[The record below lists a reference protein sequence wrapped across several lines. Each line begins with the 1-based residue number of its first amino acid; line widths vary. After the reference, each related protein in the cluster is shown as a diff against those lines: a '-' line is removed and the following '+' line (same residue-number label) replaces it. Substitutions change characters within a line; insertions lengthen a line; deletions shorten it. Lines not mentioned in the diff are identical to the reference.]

1 MKISLRNFGP
11 LKEFDFGLD
20 ADFTLI
26 VGENNIGKSYAISM
40 MYALLKTL
48 LTNDL
53 IGRPYFGEFFYER
66 VSERSEFSGRE
77 EFLKQYKTTTV
88 RDIDISH
95 YVSHFAK
102 SIASSVFVDQL
113 EKTIQGTFGDIS
125 NLENRRNSAPTQITL
140 STEILDLTIKI
151 EKSRLVLDKLSI
163 RSRVIYRKS
172 KQQRTP
178 KRSQE
183 EVIIYGPGSDHEA
196 AEIRIFYEAFDA
208 FREFVLE
215 AISLVSDIH
224 YLPASRS
231 GLYQALSAFG
241 QIIAELSKR
250 RTFLSQRIEL
260 PAISEPLIDYFL
272 KLNEIRPSKKYAD
285 GVFSAIADD
294 LEKNVLGG
302 SVEFDNKSK
311 RLFYK
316 PFDVDLKLDLSST
329 SSMVSEVAPIVTYLK
344 HVLPESEQK
353 KLPRG
358 LNRHRLQDGVK
369 RKQIIFVEEPE
380 AHLHPQSQ
388 LLLLDAFSKLVRE
401 AGVKLILTSHSN
413 FVFNKVSNLI
423 MAGGFKG
430 ANVEAFRFARGV
442 YGTTGERLEVD
453 RFGVSDENF
462 VQVSEDLFME
472 KMDLINEVGQYDA

>member
-1 MKISLRNFGP
+1 MKISLHNFGP
-11 LKEFDFGLD
+11 LKEFNFDLD

-66 VSERSEFSGRE
+66 VSERAEFAGRE
-77 EFLKQYKTTTV
+77 EFLRQYKSTNL
-88 RDIDISH
+88 RDIDISQ

-102 SIASSVFVDQL
+102 SIASSVFIDQL

-125 NLENRRNSAPTQITL
+125 NLENRRNSNPTQITL
-140 STEILDLTIKI
+140 SAEVLELTIKI
-151 EKSRLVLDKLSI
+151 EKSRLVLEDLSI

-178 KRSQE
+178 KRSQG
-183 EVIIYGPGSDHEA
+183 EVILYGSGSDQEA
-196 AEIRIFYEAFDA
+196 AEIRIFFEAFDA

-272 KLNEIRPSKKYAD
+272 KLNEIRPSKKIPKAY
-285 GVFSAIADD
+285 F
-294 LEKNVLGG
+294 LQ
-302 SVEFDNKSK
+302 
-311 RLFYK
+311 
-316 PFDVDLKLDLSST
+316 
-329 SSMVSEVAPIVTYLK
+329 
-344 HVLPESEQK
+344 LPT
-353 KLPRG
+353 
-358 LNRHRLQDGVK
+358 
-369 RKQIIFVEEPE
+369 I
-380 AHLHPQSQ
+380 
-388 LLLLDAFSKLVRE
+388 
-401 AGVKLILTSHSN
+401 
-413 FVFNKVSNLI
+413 
-423 MAGGFKG
+423 
-430 ANVEAFRFARGV
+430 
-442 YGTTGERLEVD
+442 
-453 RFGVSDENF
+453 
-462 VQVSEDLFME
+462 
-472 KMDLINEVGQYDA
+472 